1 MSEIKLVV
9 CDLDGTLLN
18 DEKMIT
24 PYTVSVMKK
33 VREMGI
39 AVCLASGRD
48 EQMMSIYEKQ
58 LGGCEYM
65 LSDNGALVRSGKR
78 VICCNFLAEE
88 DTASLLAY
96 LNEQQMTFMMYS
108 AEQMY
113 FSEGSEKLKKRI
125 RDYEALSQK
134 AGCPVK
140 LKVREFLRS
149 GSVLGYKTAAKIVA
163 YEENETAMEAYISFV
178 DSLANVHHEPT
189 GYGLLGAFRSQVS
202 KKTAL
207 ETIMQEKKIGK
218 ENVCVFG
225 DYENDLSMFACAD
238 YRICMENGVKALKDA
253 ASSVTFS
260 NNDDGVAR
268 YLEKE
273 LGIVTKQRLYEL

>member
-1 MSEIKLVV
+1 MSDIKLVV

-24 PYTVSVMKK
+24 PYTASVMKK

-65 LSDNGALVRSGKR
+65 LSDNGALVRSKER
-78 VICCNFLAEE
+78 VIYCNFLEEE
-88 DTASLLAY
+88 DVASLLTY
-96 LNEQQMTFMMYS
+96 LNGHQMTFMMYS
-108 AEQMY
+108 AEVMY
-113 FSEGSEKLKKRI
+113 FSEGSEKLQKRI
-125 RDYEALSQK
+125 NNYEALSQK
-134 AGCPVK
+134 VGCPVK

-149 GSVLGYKTAAKIVA
+149 GSAEGYKTAAKIVA
-163 YEENETAMEAYISFV
+163 YEENEAVMEAYKKFV
-178 DSLANVHHEPT
+178 DGLINVHHEPT
-189 GYGLLGAFRSQVS
+189 GYGLLGAFQSRVS

-207 ETIMQEKKIGK
+207 ETIMQDMGIGK

-238 YRICMENGVKALKDA
+238 YRICMGNGVQALKDA
-253 ASSVTFS
+253 ASSVTLS

-273 LGIVTKQRLYEL
+273 LGIMTK

>member
-65 LSDNGALVRSGKR
+65 LSDNGAPVRSGKR

-96 LNEQQMTFMMYS
+96 LNEQQMTLMMYS

-125 RDYEALSQK
+125 RDYEALSSESRLPGKTQGQGDSPERLC
-134 AGCPVK
+134 AGVQDCCK
-140 LKVREFLRS
+140 NRGLRGKRNS
-149 GSVLGYKTAAKIVA
+149 NGSVQEVSLHSLGKRA
-163 YEENETAMEAYISFV
+163 
-178 DSLANVHHEPT
+178 P
-189 GYGLLGAFRSQVS
+189 
-202 KKTAL
+202 
-207 ETIMQEKKIGK
+207 
-218 ENVCVFG
+218 
-225 DYENDLSMFACAD
+225 
-238 YRICMENGVKALKDA
+238 
-253 ASSVTFS
+253 
-260 NNDDGVAR
+260 
-268 YLEKE
+268 
-273 LGIVTKQRLYEL
+273 

>member
-1 MSEIKLVV
+1 MSNIKLVV

-24 PYTVSVMKK
+24 PYTASVMSK

-58 LGGCEYM
+58 LGGCDYM
-65 LSDNGALVRSGKR
+65 LSDNGALVRSKER
-78 VICCNFLAEE
+78 VIYCNFLAEE
-88 DTASLLAY
+88 DAASLLTY
-96 LNEQQMTFMMYS
+96 LNEHQMTFMMYS
-108 AEQMY
+108 AEEMY
-113 FSEGSEKLKKRI
+113 FSEGSEKLQKRI
-125 RDYEALSQK
+125 RNYEALSQK
-134 AGCPVK
+134 VGCPVK
-140 LKVREFLRS
+140 LKVREFLRN
-149 GSVLGYKTAAKIVA
+149 GSARGYKTAAKIVA
-163 YEENETAMEAYISFV
+163 YEENEAVMEAYKKFV
-178 DSLANVHHEPT
+178 DSLVNVHHEPT
-189 GYGLLGAFRSQVS
+189 GYGLLGAFQSSVS

-207 ETIMQEKKIGK
+207 ETVMQDMGIGK

-238 YRICMENGVKALKDA
+238 YRICMENGVQALKDA
-253 ASSVTFS
+253 ASSVTLS

-273 LGIVTKQRLYEL
+273 LGIMTK